1 MLDYLTNYGQQHI
14 SLSSLAASIIIALL
28 ISLLIVW
35 VYQTTHKS
43 MAYEKS
49 FLVTMLL
56 MGPIIS
62 LIITVIGNNIALS
75 IGLVGSL
82 SIIRFRT
89 VIKDSRD
96 LIFLLWAIGVGL
108 GSGTE
113 AWLPTFMASLI
124 IGIACLLADKLRY
137 AQKTRENNFV
147 LVLVGSDRKIEKH
160 AAELIQKEG
169 FVHNLRSMD
178 MSAEG
183 WQIVFEIRLLKD
195 KEFERQ
201 QLMEKLEVIPNIE
214 RVSLLAPNL
223 SLPV

>member
-1 MLDYLTNYGQQHI
+1 MLDYLTNYGQQTI
-14 SLSSLAASIIIALL
+14 SLVSLALSIVIALL

-35 VYQTTHKS
+35 VYKQTHKS
-43 MAYEKS
+43 MAYDKS
-49 FLVTMLL
+49 FLVTVLL

-108 GSGTE
+108 GAGTE
-113 AWLPTFMASLI
+113 AWLPTLVASII
-124 IGIACLLADKLRY
+124 IGIVCLMADKLSY
-137 AQKTRENNFV
+137 AIKTGKDNFV

-160 AAELIQKEG
+160 AIELIENEG
-169 FVHNLRSMD
+169 FAYSLRSMD

-183 WQIVFEIRLLKD
+183 WQIVFEIRLLKEN
-195 KEFERQ
+195 EFDRQ
-201 QLMEKLEVIPNIE
+201 VLMEKLEGIPNIE